1 MVGVTGA
8 NTVYHMGTLSRASKQ
23 NTDKNQQV
31 SGSSEQSRAV
41 RVIVFH
47 SRLLIVLTVPLGA
60 SKKFISSNGENRK
73 FSPASFL
80 LKL

>member
-31 SGSSEQSRAV
+31 SSLSRV
-41 RVIVFH
+41 RGT
-47 SRLLIVLTVPLGA
+47 VLV
-60 SKKFISSNGENRK
+60 SDFV
-73 FSPASFL
+73 SF
-80 LKL
+80 